1 MHRLNL
7 WASENLKLQG
17 AKEGPSL
24 LIFFSFS
31 FQKAQ
36 SIKLKQA
43 LHLFPSF
50 LHSPQETYVKFHL
63 DHS

>member
-24 LIFFSFS
+24 LIFFFS
-31 FQKAQ
+31 FKKAQ

-43 LHLFPSF
+43 LHFFPSF
-50 LHSPQETYVKFHL
+50 LPSPQETYVKFHL

>member
-7 WASENLKLQG
+7 GASENLKLQG

-24 LIFFSFS
+24 LIFFF
-31 FQKAQ
+31 FKKAQ

-43 LHLFPSF
+43 LHFFPSF
-50 LHSPQETYVKFHL
+50 LPSPQETYVKFHL